1 MVGSAVDSCL
11 DRVLSAQSL
20 VNRMGRE
27 SENTIWMQGT
37 FLTSFGVYESPARD
51 YVESWVATWWSYRDC
66 DCIVKVP
73 ING

>member
-27 SENTIWMQGT
+27 SGNTIWTQGT
-37 FLTSFGVYESPARD
+37 FLTSFGGSMKALLGTMLK
-51 YVESWVATWWSYRDC
+51 VELLPGGPTGAAT
-66 DCIVKVP
+66 VL
-73 ING
+73 